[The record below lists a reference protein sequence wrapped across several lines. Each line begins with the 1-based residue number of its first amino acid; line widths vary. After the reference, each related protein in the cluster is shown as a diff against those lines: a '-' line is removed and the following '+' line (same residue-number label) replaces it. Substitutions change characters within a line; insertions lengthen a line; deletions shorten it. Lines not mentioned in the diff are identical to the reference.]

1 MAGFHVY
8 GLDNLDI
15 ELEQLAAV
23 DDADALLILERG
35 GEVYKAAHQRYLNAW
50 HHLTGQLEASIS
62 IVQKIAGEFPMV
74 RIEPKGK
81 RRGAFTGRRMKKE
94 KGRRRSSGH
103 YEGSN
108 REVAYYLEYGTP
120 RMPAAHWMETAN
132 EEAAE
137 EAQAAME
144 AAWDEYLKSKGF

>member
-1 MAGFHVY
+1 MAGFRVR
-8 GLDNLDI
+8 GLDRLDI
-15 ELEQLAAV
+15 ELSQLAAL
-23 DDADALLILERG
+23 DDADVLLILERG
-35 GEVYKAAHQRYLNAW
+35 GEVYKAAQQRYLNSF
-50 HHLTGQLEASIS
+50 HRITGQLEASIS
-62 IVQKIAGEFPMV
+62 ITQKTAGERPSV

-81 RRGAFTGRRMKKE
+81 RRGAFTGKRMKKE
-94 KGRRRSSGH
+94 NGRRRSSGH

-108 REVAYYLEYGTP
+108 AEVAWYLEYGTP

-144 AAWDEYLKSKGF
+144 AAWDEHLKTLGL